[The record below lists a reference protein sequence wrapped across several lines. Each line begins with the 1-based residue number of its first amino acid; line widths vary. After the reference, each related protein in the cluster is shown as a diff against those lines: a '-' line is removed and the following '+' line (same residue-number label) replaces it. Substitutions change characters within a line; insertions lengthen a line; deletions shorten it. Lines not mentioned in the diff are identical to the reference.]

1 MAAMTAIPKFPVY
14 AAGLSIALSDQNL
27 KVGDTFTAT
36 ISVPGG
42 GSSQV
47 ALSYDNS
54 VISFDSSSVTSS
66 GGDGEKMIS
75 VNGAHAVQPESRSKS
90 PIPTPPAIAPLFLPK
105 IMAQIKRG
113 TFPRW
118 INPPFAV
125 IGSLILINAVN
136 T

>member
-1 MAAMTAIPKFPVY
+1 MKKKLSILLAGLLMAAMTVVPKFPVY
-14 AAGLSIALSDQNL
+14 AAGLSIALSNQDL

-47 ALSYDNS
+47 ALSYDSS

-75 VNGAHAVQPESRSKS
+75 VDGAK
-90 PIPTPPAIAPLFLPK
+90 
-105 IMAQIKRG
+105 G
-113 TFPRW
+113 TVTFT
-118 INPPFAV
+118 V
-125 IGSLILINAVN
+125 VGSGSTSLTA
-136 T
+136 TSTSGTDSSGASAD